1 DRSRVL
7 DSVKQL
13 AQVGFKLVAT
23 EGTAA
28 DLRAAGLEVTTV
40 YKVSERKSP
49 DAIDLLRRGEIDLII
64 NTPSRDLEAPQK
76 RDGFQMRRV
85 AVECQIPFLA
95 TIEAA
100 QVAVG
105 AIAAKKQLGGKP
117 FPVRSLQDYA
127 AAGKKAVAAR

>member
-1 DRSRVL
+1 VRE
-7 DSVKQL
+7 L
-13 AQVGFKLVAT
+13 ARLGMKLVAT
-23 EGTAA
+23 EGTAN

-49 DAIDLLRRGEIDLII
+49 DAIDLLRKGQVQLII
-64 NTPSRDLEAPQK
+64 NTPGRAMEGPQK

-100 QVAVG
+100 QVAAG
-105 AIAAKKQLGGKP
+105 AIAAKKALGGKP
-117 FPVRSLQDYA
+117 YAVRSLQEYA
-127 AAGKKAVAAR
+127 AAGKAATVAAR